1 MRLLALIL
9 LALSS
14 DALAQ
19 QWRIVDNVRQR
30 ITLQSLDT
38 QSLKVYDLEGNLIAT
53 HAVIAPYLQSTGIL
67 ILQNPDTS
75 NFYLSRVAATVQ
87 WQLSTVSPPASTLRG

>member
-1 MRLLALIL
+1 MSSRALRLLALIL

-14 DALAQ
+14 DAHAQ

-38 QSLKVYDLEGNLIAT
+38 QSLQVYNLAGNLIAT
-53 HAVIAPYLQSTGIL
+53 HAVIAPLLAPVIF
-67 ILQNPDTS
+67 NP
-75 NFYLSRVAATVQ
+75 LLPV
-87 WQLSTVSPPASTLRG
+87 